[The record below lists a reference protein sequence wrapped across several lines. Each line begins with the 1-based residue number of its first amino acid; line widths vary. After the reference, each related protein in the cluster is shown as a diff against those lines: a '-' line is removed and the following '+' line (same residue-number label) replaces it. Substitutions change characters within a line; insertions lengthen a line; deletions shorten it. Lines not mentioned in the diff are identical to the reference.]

1 MWNGHDHKTR
11 TKDKA
16 LRCLQARMGV
26 SMVKITVSGHPGSG
40 TSTLVS
46 GLMAHFG
53 WSSLNGGDVFRAEAK
68 RRGMTLAE
76 FGALCTTDLEV
87 DRQLDALLQERMSA
101 AGAEEIVESRL
112 SGWWAYR
119 LNLDCVRMWIDVDAE
134 ERARRVVAREGGTI
148 EEALKANQKR
158 TAVDAER
165 FMQLYGILPEERE
178 PYTIVLDA
186 THLGR
191 EEVLAAAV
199 EHLEALA

>member
-1 MWNGHDHKTR
+1 MRIGHDLNPWAS
-11 TKDKA
+11 DKA

-26 SMVKITVSGHPGSG
+26 SMVRITVSGHPGSG

-46 GLMAHFG
+46 GLMDHYG
-53 WSSLNGGDVFRAEAK
+53 WSSLNGGDVFRGEAK
-68 RRGMTLAE
+68 RRGMSLSD

-101 AGAEEIVESRL
+101 TGAEEIVESRL

-119 LNLDCVRMWIDVDAE
+119 LNLDCVRLWVDVEDE

-148 EEALKANQKR
+148 EEALEANAKR
-158 TAVDAER
+158 TSVDAER
-165 FMQLYGILPEERE
+165 FTELYGILPEQRE
-178 PYTIVLDA
+178 PYTIVLDG

-191 EEVLAAAV
+191 DEVLAAV
-199 EHLEALA
+199 IEHLEATA